1 MPCYLDCLFLENEW
15 LYLAEVVTRRLYLS
29 ESINEYCTSTL
40 WTNIERFHHHN
51 FTIRKIRKCERVP
64 VLSGSM
70 TMTKTMPM
78 LFVLLLVSMLGTPVY
93 ATPTTTANDNK
104 GEEDKK
110 SDEAT
115 TATKEPEPKKD
126 EPTVKEPES
135 ATTKTPEPEATPS
148 EELKLT
154 ELPKCD
160 GSPQDCITPN
170 GDTCLKGQGG
180 HECECAEDMKDC
192 PNHPSVLS
200 SSTKQ
205 ENNLEAFTSNNDID
219 PCLLDPSDPICPKPD
234 PDTQDCP
241 EGYAQNEDGNCFPL
255 HPDGC
260 PSGYHGHEDDET
272 GRCIPNSTPCD
283 PGYEFNDDHSNCEKE
298 HFTCDGKPSVVKCE
312 DNNNHDG
319 KDNEKHKH
327 HDRDVIIKH
336 FHDTKI
342 IKKITDSDSN
352 IDVDQTVV
360 AISYDEGKG
369 INCVIEDDNDG
380 QCETFDVTVDKGKEP
395 LLVVIPFDHN

>member
-1 MPCYLDCLFLENEW
+1 M
-15 LYLAEVVTRRLYLS
+15 
-29 ESINEYCTSTL
+29 TL
-40 WTNIERFHHHN
+40 KAI
-51 FTIRKIRKCERVP
+51 
-64 VLSGSM
+64 
-70 TMTKTMPM
+70 PM
-78 LFVLLLVSMLGTPVY
+78 LFVLLLSVLTMPVY
-93 ATPTTTANDNK
+93 VAVASTDDANK
-104 GEEDKK
+104 ESEP
-110 SDEAT
+110 
-115 TATKEPEPKKD
+115 TKEPESKSEPAE
-126 EPTVKEPES
+126 EPTAAAAPAPTTDTPKE
-135 ATTKTPEPEATPS
+135 PEPEATPS
-148 EELKLT
+148 EELKAT
-154 ELPKCD
+154 E
-160 GSPQDCITPN
+160 
-170 GDTCLKGQGG
+170 
-180 HECECAEDMKDC
+180 
-192 PNHPSVLS
+192 SVPATTTEKQL
-200 SSTKQ
+200 Q
-205 ENNLEAFTSNNDID
+205 ENKLEAFTSNNDID
-219 PCLLDPSDPICPKPD
+219 PCLLDPSDPVCPKPN

-312 DNNNHDG
+312 DDNNHDDG
-319 KDNEKHKH
+319 KDNEGHKH

>member
-1 MPCYLDCLFLENEW
+1 M
-15 LYLAEVVTRRLYLS
+15 
-29 ESINEYCTSTL
+29 TL
-40 WTNIERFHHHN
+40 KAI
-51 FTIRKIRKCERVP
+51 
-64 VLSGSM
+64 
-70 TMTKTMPM
+70 PM
-78 LFVLLLVSMLGTPVY
+78 LFVLLLSVLTMPVY
-93 ATPTTTANDNK
+93 VAVASTDDANK
-104 GEEDKK
+104 ESEP
-110 SDEAT
+110 
-115 TATKEPEPKKD
+115 TKEPESKSESAE
-126 EPTVKEPES
+126 EPTAAAAPAPTTDTPKE
-135 ATTKTPEPEATPS
+135 PEPEATPS
-148 EELKLT
+148 EELKAT
-154 ELPKCD
+154 E
-160 GSPQDCITPN
+160 
-170 GDTCLKGQGG
+170 
-180 HECECAEDMKDC
+180 
-192 PNHPSVLS
+192 SVPTTAATTEKQL
-200 SSTKQ
+200 Q
-205 ENNLEAFTSNNDID
+205 ENKLEAFTSNNDID

-312 DNNNHDG
+312 DDNNHDG